1 MSNDY
6 LKSFYELGY
15 THTELEELLDKIAKG
30 ELLTKEQYDLLM
42 ASISIIEGLTT
53 FNGTYE
59 SLPDKPDIV
68 DVIRQSNEFIT
79 FSAFDSRAKTIQV
92 SIEVSLRQVI
102 SDMKA
107 DLDKTKAD
115 IDHKHDDR
123 YSLLNHDHQGLYIEQ
138 SVAEH
143 LATKDDLGNF
153 VTKEYLEDALE
164 NIEVEIKPGQDF
176 EGFGGSGSY
185 MGEEEPEDKDVIWFM
200 DSNKAASSEIT
211 YDNPVI
217 QELFSYIQ
225 SLQNQITELQAE
237 VEYLKI
243 NGGGGIPDIPDNPD
257 SPGDDLVDTS
267 IYLTLEDGSLFELE
281 EGGFIICEEE
291 AVIIKDSILELED
304 GNSFLLED
312 GGYILLEATKE
323 DEGEIPV
330 VKKSLI
336 LLESGGELL
345 LENKNNL
352 LLEN

>member
-15 THTELEELLDKIAKG
+15 THTELEELLEKISSG
-30 ELLTKEQYDLLM
+30 EFLTKEQYDLLI

-68 DVIRQSNEFIT
+68 DVIRQSAEFVPFT
-79 FSAFDSRAKTIQV
+79 EFDTRARTIMV
-92 SIEVSLRQVI
+92 NLEVTLKQLVAQAKDEI
-102 SDMKA
+102 SN
-107 DLDKTKAD
+107 TKAD
-115 IDHKHDDR
+115 IDHEHDER
-123 YSLLNHDHQGLYIEQ
+123 YSLLNHNHEGQYIDQ
-138 SVAEH
+138 SVADQ
-143 LATKDDLGNF
+143 LATKSDLGNF
-153 VTKEYLEDALE
+153 VTKEYLDDALE
-164 NIEVEIKPGQDF
+164 NIEVEIKPGTVI
-176 EGFGGSGSY
+176 GGSGAGAY
-185 MGEEEPEDKDVIWFM
+185 MGEQEPEDKNVIWFM

-243 NGGGGIPDIPDNPD
+243 HGGGGIPEMPDYPNGGEDIT
-257 SPGDDLVDTS
+257 TS

-281 EGGFIICEEE
+281 DGGYIICEQE
-291 AVIIKDSILELED
+291 AIVLNDSILELED

-312 GGYILLEATKE
+312 GSYILLEKT
-323 DEGEIPV
+323 EGGTQVTPAAS
-330 VKKSLI
+330 SLI
-336 LLESGGELL
+336 LLESSGELL
-345 LENKNNL
+345 LENNQNI